1 MNEYVEKGCLKADSK
16 PQVPDDNIVK
26 DPRPFIRSPKNRP
39 AARFC
44 ARQQRLQ
51 LSSGTAHQATDD
63 QGPSDPGSVVLNLDY
78 LVPSPSIFVDHEMSG
93 KSAGE
98 SHLSTPPS
106 ISDSLP
112 PDAVTRHFDWALQVL
127 NKNAVDHANHG
138 PAMVEACI
146 RLPTPTLL
154 SPPPGIIHLRSP
166 PSFIR
171 RSTPHLRSKG
181 GHSARTTSTSR
192 TAAA

>member
-1 MNEYVEKGCLKADSK
+1 MTASCK
-16 PQVPDDNIVK
+16 
-26 DPRPFIRSPKNRP
+26 IRGPSSGRKNRP

-78 LVPSPSIFVDHEMSG
+78 LVQSPSIFVDHEMSG

-112 PDAVTRHFDWALQVL
+112 PDAKAYNTSL
-127 NKNAVDHANHG
+127 
-138 PAMVEACI
+138 
-146 RLPTPTLL
+146 RL
-154 SPPPGIIHLRSP
+154 GAA
-166 PSFIR
+166 
-171 RSTPHLRSKG
+171 
-181 GHSARTTSTSR
+181 SAE
-192 TAAA
+192 

>member
-1 MNEYVEKGCLKADSK
+1 MRPSPSDRTSARNHLPSPIRWVTPFVYRNSRFRGNRRESTAEGCGGRTPSSLDYISYRKDRSSGDSSSGDGIRLWGKYVNEYVEKGCLKADPK
-16 PQVPDDNIVK
+16 PQVPDDNIVQ
-26 DPRPFIRSPKNRP
+26 DPRPFIRSKNRP

-98 SHLSTPPS
+98 SHS
-106 ISDSLP
+106 
-112 PDAVTRHFDWALQVL
+112 
-127 NKNAVDHANHG
+127 
-138 PAMVEACI
+138 
-146 RLPTPTLL
+146 
-154 SPPPGIIHLRSP
+154 
-166 PSFIR
+166 
-171 RSTPHLRSKG
+171 
-181 GHSARTTSTSR
+181 
-192 TAAA
+192 